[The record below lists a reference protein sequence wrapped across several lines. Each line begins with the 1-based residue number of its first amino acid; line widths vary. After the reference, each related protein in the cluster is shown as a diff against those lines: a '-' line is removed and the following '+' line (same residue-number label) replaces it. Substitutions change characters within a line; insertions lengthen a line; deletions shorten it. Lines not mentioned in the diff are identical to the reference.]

1 MGVGAASSRNS
12 YLLDD
17 VSVRAKIALW
27 STVMIEEARGR
38 IEYEERGS
46 GPTLVFV
53 PGSCSTGAAW
63 RPVMKVLE
71 GSFRFVTTSLLGYG
85 ATAER
90 RTQNDPSVL
99 REVEVLEAVIA
110 RAGGQVHLV
119 GHSFGGVVA
128 LIVAMRKRVEIASLT
143 VLEAPL
149 PSLLRHCHERAHYR
163 SFRDMTDAYFA
174 AYRGGDREAIR
185 KMIDFYG
192 GEGTYASWPEK
203 VRAYA
208 VETTPVNM
216 LDWACA
222 YDHPLTPETLAA
234 IDVPASV
241 IVGGSSHPAICRANG
256 LVAVSVE
263 DATFKTIVGA
273 AHFMISTHPGQVASL
288 IVNNVTRAQN
298 RLPRP
303 DALAA
308 MRSAGK
314 HSTIAGPC

>member
-1 MGVGAASSRNS
+1 
-12 YLLDD
+12 
-17 VSVRAKIALW
+17 
-27 STVMIEEARGR
+27 MIEEARGR

-46 GPTLVFV
+46 GPTLVLV

-63 RPVMKVLE
+63 RPVMRVLD
-71 GSFRFVTTSLLGYG
+71 GNFRFVTTSLLGYG
-85 ATAER
+85 ATEER
-90 RTQNDPSVL
+90 RSESDSSVL
-99 REVEVLEAVIA
+99 REAEALEAVID
-110 RAGGQVHLV
+110 RAGGHVHLV
-119 GHSFGGVVA
+119 GHSFGGSVA

-222 YDHPLTPETLAA
+222 YDHPLAPEMLAA
-234 IDVPASV
+234 IDIPVSV
-241 IVGGSSHPAICRANG
+241 VVGGSSHPAICRANG
-256 LVAVSVE
+256 LVGVSIE
-263 DATFKTIVGA
+263 GATFKMIGGA
-273 AHFMISTHPGQVASL
+273 AHFMISTHPGQVADL
-288 IVNNVTRAQN
+288 IATNVTRGQK
-298 RLPRP
+298 RSPRP
-303 DALAA
+303 DAPAITQSVRA
-308 MRSAGK
+308 HAVGAGR
-314 HSTIAGPC
+314 C